1 MLDFNKFNKLTHAVL
16 LYGNHIAG
24 KTNIYNCLKYV
35 RNIIVKQN
43 TPFLFVDADV
53 ELNFRMQGKICQYRI
68 VTDCNGIVSE
78 YISFNNITNKSEKK
92 HQNSVITTQTHS
104 DIYEWFSQI
113 DFIDSSYEYSID
125 YIGEIDKNIDLIN
138 SICGKYV
145 NYIYWLETDYPK
157 IYFFKQSNN
166 IYMNTP
172 QGKIPIK
179 EVQKSTVELISL
191 LPKIENISYG
201 KKHSVLIIDDITYIA
216 KQRFA
221 QVILENFIRR
231 IPYRSKQQ
239 LLATSNDDS
248 FFDSRFM
255 KKIKL
260 M

>member
-1 MLDFNKFNKLTHAVL
+1 
-16 LYGNHIAG
+16 
-24 KTNIYNCLKYV
+24 
-35 RNIIVKQN
+35 
-43 TPFLFVDADV
+43 
-53 ELNFRMQGKICQYRI
+53 
-68 VTDCNGIVSE
+68 
-78 YISFNNITNKSEKK
+78 
-92 HQNSVITTQTHS
+92 
-104 DIYEWFSQI
+104 
-113 DFIDSSYEYSID
+113 
-125 YIGEIDKNIDLIN
+125 
-138 SICGKYV
+138 
-145 NYIYWLETDYPK
+145 
-157 IYFFKQSNN
+157 
-166 IYMNTP
+166 MNTP